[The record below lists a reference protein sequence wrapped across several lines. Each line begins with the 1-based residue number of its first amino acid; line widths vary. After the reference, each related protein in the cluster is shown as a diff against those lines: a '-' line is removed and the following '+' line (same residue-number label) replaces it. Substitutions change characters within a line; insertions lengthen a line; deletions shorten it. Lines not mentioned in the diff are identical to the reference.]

1 MFASLNIFASRALTW
16 AFRSTQQWMP
26 DPAPGKRRVYRGKLL
41 RRAARVRRGRLH
53 CPARGAVHQ
62 GGVHQSGQSDHLMK
76 LEGTPSLTLF
86 FEWKNKEEV
95 SSQGVFMQALA
106 GPLARNEPPPKGKGG
121 GALYTRSY
129 ALLVCLSPERFSFFS
144 GV

>member
-1 MFASLNIFASRALTW
+1 
-16 AFRSTQQWMP
+16 
-26 DPAPGKRRVYRGKLL
+26 
-41 RRAARVRRGRLH
+41 
-53 CPARGAVHQ
+53 
-62 GGVHQSGQSDHLMK
+62 MK

>member
-1 MFASLNIFASRALTW
+1 
-16 AFRSTQQWMP
+16 
-26 DPAPGKRRVYRGKLL
+26 
-41 RRAARVRRGRLH
+41 
-53 CPARGAVHQ
+53 
-62 GGVHQSGQSDHLMK
+62 MK

-121 GALYTRSY
+121 GALYTRS
-129 ALLVCLSPERFSFFS
+129 
-144 GV
+144 